1 MGVMEKMFREAMGL
15 AKEVSSLGQG
25 LTLPLT
31 SLRTH
36 AQPRRYFGSLEELAE
51 SIRRQGILQPL
62 LVRPVGEGHYEI
74 VAGERRYRA
83 AQMVGLSE
91 VPVHILEI
99 SEHEARLLA
108 LVENLQRED
117 LNPYEETLGLLD
129 LLSQELSRSRE
140 EVVTLLHQMRNERRG
155 KSTHNV
161 MGNPETMRVEEIFRV
176 LGRMTWE
183 SSVQNRLPLLRLPE
197 DLREALEAG
206 TISYTVALELKK
218 VKDGERRAELLE
230 EVKAGLSLRDLK
242 TRVRDA
248 LQKGRPVLIWHREAA
263 KKLAKLDLDR
273 LPAEKRV
280 EVEERLRALLEVLE

>member
-15 AKEVSSLGQG
+15 AKEVTSLGQG
-25 LTLPLT
+25 LTLPIA

-36 AQPRRYFGSLEELAE
+36 PQPRRRFEGLEELAE

-62 LVRPVGEGHYEI
+62 LVRAVGEGHYEI

-83 AQMVGLSE
+83 AQLVGLSE

-99 SEHEARLLA
+99 SERDARLLA

-117 LNPYEETLGLLD
+117 LNPYEETLGLLE

-140 EVVTLLHQMRNERRG
+140 EVIALLHQMRNERRG

-161 MGNPETMRVEEIFRV
+161 MGNPEAQKVEEVFRV

-183 SSVQNRLPLLRLPE
+183 SFVQNRLPLLRLPE
-197 DLREALEAG
+197 DIREALEAG
-206 TISYTVALELKK
+206 VISYTVALELKK
-218 VKDGERRAELLE
+218 VKDDTRRAKLLKE
-230 EVKAGLSLRDLK
+230 AKAGLSLRDLK
-242 TRVRDA
+242 AKVRDA
-248 LQKGRPVLIWHREAA
+248 LLKRRPVPFLHKEAA

-280 EVEERLRALLEVLE
+280 VVEERLRALLEVLE